1 MAAACVRNIWTHTFI
16 SFSLSQTRNFV
27 LLFHLFVFEII
38 GPIIRHLKNV
48 SVNTSEK
55 RKKNKK
61 EKGKND
67 QHWWWLEHSP
77 DMISHVVF
85 FFLLPWWSTHEMIT
99 WRCND
104 LCLQGPPVRWS
115 RQSSENKKT
124 DDELDKISTS
134 RRTPQK
140 QGGSTSS
147 NSQTQNKTKKNVK
160 IFISFLTCWWWSSC
174 GPPKPRYSSLWR
186 RIEVLVCAR
195 LLSRWAISYGGE
207 EREKKKKKR
216 TTHIMF
222 PNEGWDKWGRTW
234 TISDNVLPLRCCWGV
249 A

>member
-147 NSQTQNKTKKNVK
+147 NSQTQNTKKKCENLYFFSYLLMVEFLWTTQAA
-160 IFISFLTCWWWSSC
+160 ILLPLTEDRGTGLRSFAFPLSHF
-174 GPPKPRYSSLWR
+174 LR
-186 RIEVLVCAR
+186 RR
-195 LLSRWAISYGGE
+195 R
-207 EREKKKKKR
+207 EREEEEEKNN
-216 TTHIMF
+216 TH
-222 PNEGWDKWGRTW
+222 
-234 TISDNVLPLRCCWGV
+234 NVFQWRMR
-249 A
+249 